1 MHVALRD
8 GETQEGLLARFTK
21 GVQRSGI
28 LKEAREHRF
37 FVPKPEKMRIAARK
51 AARKAGGEARVH
63 ASLDALV
70 ADANVDAVDVCLPH
84 HLHADAIVRAARA
97 GKHVLCEKPLCLSF
111 EEARTIKRA
120 VDAAGVTLTCAH
132 NNLFQL

>member
-8 GETQEGLLARFTK
+8 GETQESLLARFTK

-51 AARKAGGEARVH
+51 AARKAARRAARAAGGEARVH
-63 ASLDALV
+63 AELDALA
-70 ADANVDAVDVCLPH
+70 ADPNVDAVDVCLPH

-97 GKHVLCEKPLCLSF
+97 GKHVLCEKPLC
-111 EEARTIKRA
+111 
-120 VDAAGVTLTCAH
+120 
-132 NNLFQL
+132 

>member
-8 GETQEGLLARFTK
+8 GESQEALLARFTK

-51 AARKAGGEARVH
+51 AARKAAR
-63 ASLDALV
+63 
-70 ADANVDAVDVCLPH
+70 
-84 HLHADAIVRAARA
+84 RAAHDRA
-97 GKHVLCEKPLCLSF
+97 WTCPIQP
-111 EEARTIKRA
+111 APTMPTRRTLE
-120 VDAAGVTLTCAH
+120 G
-132 NNLFQL
+132 

>member
-8 GETQEGLLARFTK
+8 GETQESLLARFTK

-51 AARKAGGEARVH
+51 AARKAAR
-63 ASLDALV
+63 
-70 ADANVDAVDVCLPH
+70 
-84 HLHADAIVRAARA
+84 RAARA
-97 GKHVLCEKPLCLSF
+97 A
-111 EEARTIKRA
+111 ARAARSRSPRCPSPPSASESSARGGWVRSTPDRGPPTRRA
-120 VDAAGVTLTCAH
+120 ARSWP
-132 NNLFQL
+132 